1 MESEKLPSSWMFVYI
16 NPCFLQHR
24 SNGDI
29 KNVGPRRALMAEE
42 KKQW

>member
-1 MESEKLPSSWMFVYI
+1 M
-16 NPCFLQHR
+16 QHR

-29 KNVGPRRALMAEE
+29 KNVGPRSSNGRREEAMVISRMLVQGALLAEE